1 MSEEEKMEQTTEEA
15 VETEE
20 EEVDYKALYLKE
32 KEAKEKWQ
40 SRFKSA
46 KAQEKEKAQYE
57 IDESYIDKKVE
68 EKLFFQNNPTAREVE
83 KEIKE
88 IQSKYTWMNVQDAFD
103 LYLAKN
109 RPEFLSTKSYNTW
122 VEWIT
127 QDVKEEKDPSQM
139 SDEEFNEW
147 WKARKGK

>member
-1 MSEEEKMEQTTEEA
+1 MSEEEKMEQTTDEA

-109 RPEFLSTKSYNTW
+109 KPELLSTKSSNTW

-127 QDVKEEKDPSQM
+127 QDVKEDKDPSQM
-139 SDEEFNEW
+139 NDEEFNEW